1 MLRFKRKLWQVK
13 KNNMKSKGL
22 GDTVE
27 KITTATGIKKVV
39 ETVSK
44 ATGKDCGCSKRKD
57 ALNRI
62 FPYKTN

>member
-39 ETVSK
+39 ETISK
-44 ATGKDCGCSKRKD
+44 ATGKDCGCGKRKD